1 MQLPFLIG
9 TSIIEYLNHRD
20 WLDVKEIVKKSILS
34 GGFLWHCCFWLVSCQ
49 FIVADSMEDRETDV
63 VFNSTSGPFTWIR
76 ELSSDEW
83 STDRIAVEQSHQ
95 YRDVGVKDSIS
106 ILGDYLM
113 FVFYNT

>member
-1 MQLPFLIG
+1 
-9 TSIIEYLNHRD
+9 
-20 WLDVKEIVKKSILS
+20 
-34 GGFLWHCCFWLVSCQ
+34 
-49 FIVADSMEDRETDV
+49 MEDRETDV

-113 FVFYNT
+113 FVFSIPERVISK